1 LGGKTVLGEGCA
13 ENWLRKK
20 NSSQVNYDENTSIV
34 GGGKGGRRPPPPPH
48 LPTEKYGGVLNI
60 VNDEVPVYRSLSQI
74 WQQIL

>member
-1 LGGKTVLGEGCA
+1 LA
-13 ENWLRKK
+13 ERKK
-20 NSSQVNYDENTSIV
+20 KSSQVNDGENTSIV

-60 VNDEVPVYRSLSQI
+60 SNDEVPVYHSLSQI